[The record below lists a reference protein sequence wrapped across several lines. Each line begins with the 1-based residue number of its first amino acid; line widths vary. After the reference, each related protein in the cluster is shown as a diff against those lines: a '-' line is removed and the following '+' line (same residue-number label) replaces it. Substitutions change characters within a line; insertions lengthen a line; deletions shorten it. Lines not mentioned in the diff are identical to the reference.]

1 MFCKSWKGGGGIS
14 GVPEESL
21 SKVKRHFA
29 PKDLVPE
36 ENSKTRDVGTIPRQ
50 VNNLR
55 PAHRQER
62 LFNNNNDNK
71 LNFNAILG
79 AVTG

>member
-1 MFCKSWKGGGGIS
+1 M
-14 GVPEESL
+14 PEESL

-29 PKDLVPE
+29 PKNLVTE

-55 PAHRQER
+55 PAHREER
-62 LFNNNNDNK
+62 LFNNNNNDNK
-71 LNFNAILG
+71 FNFNAILG
-79 AVTG
+79 RVADPDPYWIRIQ